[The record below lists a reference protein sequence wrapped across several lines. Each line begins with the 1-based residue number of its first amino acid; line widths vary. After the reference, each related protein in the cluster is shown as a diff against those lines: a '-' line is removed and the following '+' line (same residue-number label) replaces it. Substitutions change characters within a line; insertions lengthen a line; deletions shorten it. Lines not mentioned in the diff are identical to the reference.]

1 MPEQDIQGWSQV
13 NSSVGEYFWQL
24 WVSPDSPFSSPT
36 PPGQR
41 IKMMY
46 PQQSKS
52 EQRTMKIIYLPLA
65 WSSFSLS
72 LRLRH
77 WQGTLSLVMGT
88 SFSWEKSFCSPSFP
102 SAGICLS
109 NTRAKNRRGMREEEP
124 RLWWWF
130 VSQCWIRSLPF
141 KIWSHGDRH
150 EIFALVIVEFEWG
163 DVPLASYGYAKFSWY
178 AYLWPQSLCLLLEWS
193 F

>member
-1 MPEQDIQGWSQV
+1 MSVLILTKSWCLSKTSRAEVRWISL
-13 NSSVGEYFWQL
+13 VGEYFWQL
-24 WVSPDSPFSSPT
+24 SVSPDSPFSSPT

-77 WQGTLSLVMGT
+77 WQGTPSLVMGT
-88 SFSWEKSFCSPSFP
+88 SFSWENLFAAFYFLQQVFVYQIQELKI
-102 SAGICLS
+102 GEGWE
-109 NTRAKNRRGMREEEP
+109 RR
-124 RLWWWF
+124 
-130 VSQCWIRSLPF
+130 
-141 KIWSHGDRH
+141 SHVCGGGL
-150 EIFALVIVEFEWG
+150 FLNVE
-163 DVPLASYGYAKFSWY
+163 
-178 AYLWPQSLCLLLEWS
+178 
-193 F
+193 